1 MCKWLCLRQ
10 SLRPARAMTWWSGE
24 RVTQV
29 YIMILMFCV
38 REGDNVSLACD
49 ASGYPPPHIVW
60 RREDGEDILMAG
72 KKLNIVEVILD
83 VVYHH

>member
-1 MCKWLCLRQ
+1 MF
-10 SLRPARAMTWWSGE
+10 
-24 RVTQV
+24 
-29 YIMILMFCV
+29 LMFDV

-72 KKLNIVEVILD
+72 KKLNIVEVLKKSWL
-83 VVYHH
+83 